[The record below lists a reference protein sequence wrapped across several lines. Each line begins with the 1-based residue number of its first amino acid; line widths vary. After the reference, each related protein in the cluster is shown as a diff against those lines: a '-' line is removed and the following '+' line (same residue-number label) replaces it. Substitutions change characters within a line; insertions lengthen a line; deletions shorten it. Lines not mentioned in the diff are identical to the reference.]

1 MAFQR
6 ALCKTVQAGGC
17 LFPEVSQRDANEVE
31 SLKWDPGWQN
41 SNHSKV
47 SSHHIL
53 WTPPMS
59 MHIMTSLPF
68 TFSYI
73 DVEPLAT
80 NVYMNGYICRYVYT
94 HTHTQQQCRHAEAK
108 AHYWKA
114 REQGY
119 STIQHLCTFAQHFFT
134 FNDLICKVEGHSQ
147 DIIEKIGSYSKVPS

>member
-80 NVYMNGYICRYVYT
+80 NVYMNGYICRYVHT
-94 HTHTQQQCRHAEAK
+94 HTHTTAMQTRRGK
-108 AHYWKA
+108 
-114 REQGY
+114 
-119 STIQHLCTFAQHFFT
+119 STLLESKRTGLQYNPTPLHLCTTLLHLQWPHLQSGRT
-134 FNDLICKVEGHSQ
+134 QPGHYRE
-147 DIIEKIGSYSKVPS
+147 DRVIF